1 MLVHDDDELYEP
13 FTMTLRGITDIEDI
27 DAWIDT
33 TTLHIEQ
40 YFNNNNKGNE
50 NVSNVTVEIIM
61 YDQDQ
66 QQHNPQRRRIRM
78 RRWLQNEDVAA
89 EVMYQQKTT
98 YQTSNP
104 GLYNE
109 SYIAK
114 EPFIKDQNSYIKSLQ
129 KISPYYNDVTSLE
142 VSDDTIQIDPT
153 MATEEAENDN
163 DGSSMSKTMLGIIF
177 GSVSGG
183 ILLLA
188 GLTLF
193 TYKLRSKKNKDK
205 EYMSSVGNGPA
216 SSMRQ
221 FNNRPSIFFADDL
234 ESARDDDTEDTIRCG
249 NGAAAGMGGVATMGA
264 VAVASSARGSG
275 GGTGAASQYPHTTSN
290 VMLNIII
297 PPGIAGIVLD
307 TRPGVRGCAYVCKI
321 KNNCPIKDQIQLEDR
336 IIAVDDEDV
345 QTMNAVKLS
354 KLLAKRSANA
364 QRKMTILRRVV
375 NTDGIP
381 SILSNDQLVEDNNGA
396 AEGETID
403 VIAPAGKLGIILVD
417 PESPDPPGP
426 AFVFNM
432 RDDGPLVDMV
442 KLGDRITAIDDVD
455 VRTMSAENVSKLLG
469 SKNSKPRRKIS
480 ILRVNNKSQR
490 SSSSPVVS
498 PRTKAKSNKVVA
510 IRAEIITLCAAMNF
524 PSEQRDDMLE
534 QYVGREEE
542 LLQNLKQRKAVQ
554 EKGNKL
560 DWRFY

>member
-1 MLVHDDDELYEP
+1 M
-13 FTMTLRGITDIEDI
+13 
-27 DAWIDT
+27 
-33 TTLHIEQ
+33 
-40 YFNNNNKGNE
+40 
-50 NVSNVTVEIIM
+50 
-61 YDQDQ
+61 
-66 QQHNPQRRRIRM
+66 
-78 RRWLQNEDVAA
+78 
-89 EVMYQQKTT
+89 
-98 YQTSNP
+98 
-104 GLYNE
+104 
-109 SYIAK
+109 
-114 EPFIKDQNSYIKSLQ
+114 
-129 KISPYYNDVTSLE
+129 
-142 VSDDTIQIDPT
+142 
-153 MATEEAENDN
+153 
-163 DGSSMSKTMLGIIF
+163 
-177 GSVSGG
+177 
-183 ILLLA
+183 
-188 GLTLF
+188 
-193 TYKLRSKKNKDK
+193 
-205 EYMSSVGNGPA
+205 
-216 SSMRQ
+216 
-221 FNNRPSIFFADDL
+221 
-234 ESARDDDTEDTIRCG
+234 
-249 NGAAAGMGGVATMGA
+249 
-264 VAVASSARGSG
+264 
-275 GGTGAASQYPHTTSN
+275 
-290 VMLNIII
+290 
-297 PPGIAGIVLD
+297 
-307 TRPGVRGCAYVCKI
+307 
-321 KNNCPIKDQIQLEDR
+321 
-336 IIAVDDEDV
+336 
-345 QTMNAVKLS
+345 MNAVKFS

-381 SILSNDQLVEDNNGA
+381 SILSNDQLVEDNIGA

-498 PRTKAKSNKVVA
+498 PRTKTNNNKVVA

-542 LLQNLKQRKAVQ
+542 LLQNLKQRKAAQ